1 MSINN
6 STIYQFIKLIKSEI
20 TGTKFENKV
29 YIVGGCCRDFFLGK
43 SITDID
49 VVVNLPNGGIDLA
62 NFLHEKKL
70 LLTAPIVYETYGT
83 VKFRPITGIEVE
95 AVYTRSEEYVERNKR
110 NPKVKF
116 GTLEE
121 DAKRRDFTMNAIY
134 YSISGLFYYDP
145 LDGKSDIQSKIIKT
159 TDDPNI
165 IFNED
170 PLRILRAVRFATT
183 LEGFE
188 IEETTL
194 EGMKKNVSR
203 LQILPSERVAKEL
216 NDILL
221 SEDTVKGLKILEKIG
236 ALFWIHPYFHE
247 MANLTQNKYHV
258 GTVWEHTLMVLENLP
273 KKDNSTYPVVKTF
286 YGELKWAALLHDIGK
301 ITTKTVDESGRVHFI
316 GHEIESEKLAEEIL
330 RYFHIP
336 TNTTIRAVKFL
347 VREHMRFKH
356 YKIDLSDL
364 KRKKLRHFLYYKCV
378 NRWFVEL
385 LVCLIDSDNISHA
398 EGYNLEGQAQKLSK
412 LIEEEKDWIYYTL
425 PITGNDIMKIK
436 KIPQGKLIA
445 GYEEYVLSILM
456 SKYQHPQEISKDTI
470 IKILEGATLNN
481 IKEQYKK

>member
-1 MSINN
+1 MLNN
-6 STIYQFIKLIKSEI
+6 STIDQFVKLIKREI
-20 TGTKFENKV
+20 TGTIFENKV
-29 YIVGGCCRDFFLGK
+29 YIVGGCCRDFLLEK

-62 NFLHEKKL
+62 NFLYEKKL
-70 LLTAPIVYETYGT
+70 LLTAPTIYETYGT
-83 VKFRPITGIEVE
+83 VKFKLSTGIEVE
-95 AVYTRSEEYVERNKR
+95 AVYTRSEEYVERYKR

-121 DAKRRDFTMNAIY
+121 DAKRRDFTINAIY
-134 YSISGLFYYDP
+134 FNISGLSYYDP
-145 LDGKSDIQSKIIKT
+145 LNGKSDIQAGIIKT

-183 LEGFE
+183 LKGFE

-247 MANLTQNKYHV
+247 MVNLTQNKYHV
-258 GTVWEHTLMVLENLP
+258 GTVWEHTLRVLENLP
-273 KKDNSTYPVVKTF
+273 SKNDYSVVRKF

-301 ITTKTVDESGRVHFI
+301 ITTKTVDENGKVHFI
-316 GHEIESEKLAEEIL
+316 NHEIESEKLSEEIL
-330 RYFHIP
+330 RYFHFS
-336 TNTTIRAVKFL
+336 THTICIIKFL

-356 YKIDLSDL
+356 YKKDLSDL
-364 KRKKLRHFLYYKCV
+364 KRKKLRHFLYYSGINVMFV
-378 NRWFVEL
+378 NL
-385 LVCLIDSDNISHA
+385 LVYLIDSDNISHA
-398 EGYNLEGQAQKLSK
+398 EGYNLEGQAQKLSE
-412 LIEEEKDWIYYTL
+412 LIEEEADWIYYIL
-425 PITGNDIMKIK
+425 PINGNDIMEIK

-445 GYEEYVLSILM
+445 GYKDYILSVLM
-456 SKYQHPQEISKDTI
+456 SKYQHPQRISRDTI
-470 IKILEGATLNN
+470 IKLLEGATLNN